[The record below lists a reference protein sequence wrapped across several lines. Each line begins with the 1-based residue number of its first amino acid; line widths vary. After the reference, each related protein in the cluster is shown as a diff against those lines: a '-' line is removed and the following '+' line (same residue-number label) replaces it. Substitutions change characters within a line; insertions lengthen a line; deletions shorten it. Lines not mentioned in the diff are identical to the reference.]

1 LTRNTHAC
9 SWVTSFTGKKEIDM
23 ATPKESLLDWLRDTH
38 AMEQQAEKMLY
49 EANASGRYPFIHLSL

>member
-1 LTRNTHAC
+1 
-9 SWVTSFTGKKEIDM
+9 M

-49 EANASGRYPFIHLSL
+49 EANASGRLMVPVHSFIPVASCRA